1 MRFYQYWNGF
11 IWEFNSLGEYF
22 LAVLGRLIGAF
33 ISVIILF
40 GLCCFFYYYDEGK
53 WPDLAQFWNLIK
65 SFINA

>member
-22 LAVLGRLIGAF
+22 LAVLGRLIGAV
-33 ISVIILF
+33 IGVIILF
-40 GLCCFFYYYDEGK
+40 GLCCFFCYYGEGK
-53 WPDLAQFWNLIK
+53 WPDLAKFWNLIK

>member
-22 LAVLGRLIGAF
+22 LAVLGRLIGAV
-33 ISVIILF
+33 IGVIILF
-40 GLCCFFYYYDEGK
+40 DLCCFFYYYDEGK

>member
-22 LAVLGRLIGAF
+22 LAVLGRLIGAV
-33 ISVIILF
+33 IGVIILF
-40 GLCCFFYYYDEGK
+40 GLCCFFYYYGEGE

>member
-22 LAVLGRLIGAF
+22 LAVLGRLIGAV
-33 ISVIILF
+33 IGVIILF
-40 GLCCFFYYYDEGK
+40 SLCCFFYYYGEGK